1 MLVLR
6 ILIIGGGLVGAH
18 VAEMLSK
25 SRHRVTVIEKDSS
38 VAKRL
43 ADKLNALVINDDGT
57 DMLTLRSAGIETAD
71 AVIALS
77 RDDKTNLMVC
87 QIAKNIGASKIISRV
102 NIPGNDELFVKLGIS
117 LVVPTTQYGVNM
129 VCNEL
134 NRGGLRILSEI
145 GDAKAVIY
153 ELVVVKDSKLI
164 GHDTESIDG
173 SRICGIYR
181 NGEVLYPGSKNP
193 VQAGDVVIILSKTA
207 HMSKIQE
214 LAK

>member
-1 MLVLR
+1 MR
-6 ILIIGGGLVGAH
+6 IIIIGGGLVGAH

-25 SRHRVTVIEKDSS
+25 GKHRITVIEKDVD
-38 VAKRL
+38 VAKKL
-43 ADKLNALVINDDGT
+43 ADKLDALIINDDGT
-57 DMLTLRSAGIETAD
+57 DMLTLRNAGIENAD
-71 AVIALS
+71 ALVALS

-87 QIAKNIGASKIISRV
+87 QIAKNIGTPKIVSRV

-134 NRGGLRILSEI
+134 NGRGLRILSEI

-153 ELVVVKDSKLI
+153 EMVVGKDSKII
-164 GHDTESIDG
+164 GHDSEAIDG
-173 SRICGIYR
+173 SRICAIYR
-181 NGEVLYPGSKNP
+181 NGEVFYISSKNP
-193 VQAGDVVIILSKTA
+193 IQAGDVLIIISKTA

-214 LAK
+214 LVN